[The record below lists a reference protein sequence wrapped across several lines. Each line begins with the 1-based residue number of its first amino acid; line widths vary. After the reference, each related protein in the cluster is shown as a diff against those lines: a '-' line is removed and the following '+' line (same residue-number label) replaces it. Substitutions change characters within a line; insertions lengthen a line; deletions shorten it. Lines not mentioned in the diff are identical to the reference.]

1 MTRLPVTFLRLRLLD
16 QFRRAQKK
24 GDRVA
29 MIFLSQRLAKLT

>member
-1 MTRLPVTFLRLRLLD
+1 MTLPVTFLRLRLLD

-29 MIFLSQRLAKLT
+29 MIFLTQRLAHLVP